1 MQRTR
6 GHSIIASMDKAQLDQ
21 MNAKVLA
28 EFRANHGKVGGM
40 FEGAPMVLLHHKGA
54 KSGVERIS
62 PLVYSKDGDRF
73 VIIASKGG
81 APSHPD
87 WYHNLVAHPETSIE
101 VGDETIAVR
110 ASLAVG
116 EERQRLF
123 DEQAKLMP
131 NFKEYEKAAAGV
143 REIPVFVLT
152 PR

>member
-1 MQRTR
+1 
-6 GHSIIASMDKAQLDQ
+6 MDKVQLDE

-40 FEGAPMVLLHHKGA
+40 FEGFPMVLVHHKGA
-54 KSGVERIS
+54 KSGTERIA
-62 PLVYSKDGDRF
+62 PLVYTKDGDRF
-73 VIIASKGG
+73 VIVASKGG

-87 WYHNLVAHPETSIE
+87 WYHNLVAHPDIQIE
-101 VGDETIAVR
+101 IGDDTVAVR
-110 ASLAVG
+110 ASLTSG

-131 NFKEYEKAAAGV
+131 NFKDYEKAVAGI

>member
-1 MQRTR
+1 
-6 GHSIIASMDKAQLDQ
+6 

-40 FEGAPMVLLHHKGA
+40 FEGFPMVLLHHKGA

-62 PLVYSKDGDRF
+62 PL
-73 VIIASKGG
+73 IITSKGG

-87 WYHNLVAHPETSIE
+87 WYHNLVAHPDTQIE
-101 VGDETIAVR
+101 VGDEKLAVR
-110 ASLAVG
+110 AALAEG

-131 NFKEYEKAAAGV
+131 NFKDYEKAAAGV

>member
-1 MQRTR
+1 
-6 GHSIIASMDKAQLDQ
+6 MDKVQLDE

-40 FEGAPMVLLHHKGA
+40 FAGFPMVLVHHKGA
-54 KSGVERIS
+54 KSGIERIA
-62 PLVYSKDGDRF
+62 PLVYTKDGERF

-81 APSHPD
+81 HPTNPD
-87 WYHNLVAHPETSIE
+87 WYHNLVAHPDIHIE
-101 VGDETIAVR
+101 IGDETLAVR
-110 ASLAVG
+110 ASLAQG

-131 NFKEYEKAAAGV
+131 NFKDYEKAAAGH
-143 REIPVFVLT
+143 REIPVFLLT